1 MLIQDFLILFIVA
14 IDFGELKSF
23 FTIEEIFIV
32 GIIFFVIYLRGFSE
46 AID

>member
-1 MLIQDFLILFIVA
+1 MLIQAFLILFIVV
-14 IDFGELKSF
+14 IDFGDLKPF

-32 GIIFFVIYLRGFSE
+32 GIIFFVIYLRGFSV